1 MKIAF
6 FISQINKGGAERDMV
21 SLANYMAKDNDV
33 SVILLDGSQ
42 SEYQLSNTVAK
53 HILGDGITQ
62 KRSFKAIFKR
72 IIDLRKI
79 IVENN
84 IECVYCFAPLY
95 AIYTLLSM
103 IGVRN
108 KCKVI
113 CAVHYNPFYR
123 EKFQGRLNR
132 LLERIVLPR
141 ADGFVFLCNRMKE
154 YYSYSKRI
162 QRKSIIIPNGLVI
175 DGMKDDV
182 IPFLAREYN
191 RMCAVGRLDP
201 VKDYP
206 TMIRVFSQ
214 FHKKHTDFFLDI
226 YGDGNDRE
234 RIERVISELNADDY
248 VFLHG
253 NVSDV
258 IERIEK
264 TRYFLMTSESESWGL
279 SLMEAMATGLVCISF
294 DCDFGPREFICNKV
308 NGFLV
313 PNRSE
318 KLLLDAMEE
327 AVGDIESSETIS
339 RNALS
344 VREKYKADDILLKH
358 KKYIE
363 SVIR

>member
-21 SLANYMAKDNDV
+21 SLANYMAKDHDV

-42 SEYQLSNTVAK
+42 TEYQLSSSIVK
-53 HILGDGITQ
+53 HVLGNGITQ
-62 KRSFKAIFKR
+62 KRSFKAILKR
-72 IIDLRKI
+72 IIDLRKF
-79 IVENN
+79 IVKNN
-84 IECVYCFAPLY
+84 IEGVYCFAPLY
-95 AIYTLLSM
+95 TIYALFS
-103 IGVRN
+103 IVGVKRD
-108 KCKVI
+108 CKVI

-132 LLERIVLPR
+132 ILERIVLPR

-154 YYSYSKRI
+154 YYSYSRKI

-175 DGMKDDV
+175 DGMKDEV
-182 IPFLAREYN
+182 IPFMARESN

-206 TMIRVFSQ
+206 AMIRVFSQ
-214 FHKKHTDFFLDI
+214 FHKNHDDFYLDI
-226 YGDGNDRE
+226 YGEGKDRE

-248 VFLHG
+248 VILHG

-294 DCDFGPREFICNKV
+294 DCDFGPREFICNKE
-308 NGFLV
+308 NGFLI

-318 KLLLDAMEE
+318 KLLLKAMED
-327 AVGDIESSETIS
+327 AVGDIELSIKIS
-339 RNALS
+339 HNALS
-344 VREKYKADDILLKH
+344 VREKYKADDILLKQ
-358 KKYIE
+358 KQYIE